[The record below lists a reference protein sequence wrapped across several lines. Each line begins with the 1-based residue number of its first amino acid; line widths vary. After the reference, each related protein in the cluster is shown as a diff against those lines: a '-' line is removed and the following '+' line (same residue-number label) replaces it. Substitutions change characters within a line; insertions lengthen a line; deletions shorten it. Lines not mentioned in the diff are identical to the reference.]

1 MGAGMWGTT
10 FAQVL
15 CDAGTPVTLWG
26 RRPELVSAINSRHE
40 NPDYLPG
47 IALPAALTASAEA
60 ARVLDEADLVV
71 LAVPAQTLRHH
82 LGAWRDRF
90 PAGAA
95 FVSLMKGIELGTHQ
109 RMSEVIADVTGPA
122 RTASRSSAGRT
133 WPAR

>member
-26 RRPELVSAINSRHE
+26 RRPDLVATINARHE

-47 IALPAALTASAEA
+47 IALPAELTATADA
-60 ARVLDEADLVV
+60 GRALDRADLVV

-82 LGAWRDRF
+82 LGPGGICCPRGGFRQPDEGHR
-90 PAGAA
+90 AGHPC
-95 FVSLMKGIELGTHQ
+95 SG
-109 RMSEVIADVTGPA
+109 
-122 RTASRSSAGRT
+122 
-133 WPAR
+133 

>member
-15 CDAGTPVTLWG
+15 CDAGTPVSLWG
-26 RRPELVSAINSRHE
+26 RRPDLVATINARHE

-47 IALPAALTASAEA
+47 IALPAELTASADA
-60 ARVLDEADLVV
+60 GRVLDRADLVV

-82 LGAWRDRF
+82 LGTWRDLL

-95 FVSLMKGIELGTHQ
+95 FVSLMKGIELGTHE
-109 RMSEVIADVTGPA
+109 RMSQVIADVTGPA
-122 RTASRSSAGRT
+122 RTGSPSSAGRT
-133 WPAR
+133 WPGR